1 MVDEIRAFTQ
11 LVKSVNLR
19 SGIENFRFIL
29 FPITDNE
36 EVMVQQIQSTAAVL
50 KNMDVEWYMSYFE
63 DSLPISKGT

>member
-19 SGIENFRFIL
+19 SGIEKFRFIL

-36 EVMVQQIQSTAAVL
+36 EVMVQQIQSTATVL
-50 KNMDVEWYMSYFE
+50 KNMDVEWYMSSFE
-63 DSLPISKGT
+63 DSFPISKGT